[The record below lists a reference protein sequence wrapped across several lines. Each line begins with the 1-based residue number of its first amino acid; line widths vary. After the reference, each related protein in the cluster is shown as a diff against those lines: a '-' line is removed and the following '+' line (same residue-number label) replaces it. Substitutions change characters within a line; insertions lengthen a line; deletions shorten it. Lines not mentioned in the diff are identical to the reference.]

1 MMSPAA
7 VYRIFQ
13 RADGEAPSVRAVVI
27 AMVVAAALVTTAGV
41 IRVSRQHEV
50 LRLGFEL
57 SRRSE
62 QVGRLH
68 EERRRLEL
76 ELATLSAP
84 DRIRRLA
91 TQLGMTQVSPDR
103 IRVLVPTVHAEDRRG
118 SANATSLAS
127 AQAAAHA
134 TDAVAPLART
144 SGPDAA
150 ARTPSRR
157 DAGDAR
163 RTAAAGLAARSP

>member
-27 AMVVAAALVTTAGV
+27 ALVVAAALLTCVGV

-57 SRRSE
+57 SRRTE
-62 QVGRLH
+62 QLGRLH
-68 EERRRLEL
+68 EARRQLEI
-76 ELATLSAP
+76 ELATLAAP

-91 TQLGMTQVSPDR
+91 AQLGMAPVSPDR
-103 IRVLVPTVHAEDRRG
+103 IRVVDP
-118 SANATSLAS
+118 
-127 AQAAAHA
+127 AAATAPAHPAPAAPVAHPAAPAPVAQPNAHA
-134 TDAVAPLART
+134 PEAP
-144 SGPDAA
+144 
-150 ARTPSRR
+150 
-157 DAGDAR
+157 
-163 RTAAAGLAARSP
+163 